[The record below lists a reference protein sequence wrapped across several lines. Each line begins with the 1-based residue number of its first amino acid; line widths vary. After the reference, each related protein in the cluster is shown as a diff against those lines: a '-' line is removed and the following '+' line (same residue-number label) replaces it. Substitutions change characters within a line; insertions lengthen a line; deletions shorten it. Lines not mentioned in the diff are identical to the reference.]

1 MKQWL
6 LVCSTDGN
14 KIDWTT
20 VINSDSEPDFWTCY
34 DLATSHGCE
43 FFTVDEAEH
52 GMCFLLE
59 QEEYEK
65 RILAFF
71 KKCFNFSESTGKY
84 V

>member
-20 VINSDSEPDFWTCY
+20 VINFDSEPDFWTCY

-43 FFTVDEAEH
+43 FFTVDETEPGPADLSDDCT
-52 GMCFLLE
+52 GC
-59 QEEYEK
+59 EYLDRCRAGDRPPCPYE
-65 RILAFF
+65 
-71 KKCFNFSESTGKY
+71 T
-84 V
+84 